1 MVAKKSKTKAD
12 EKPKFTC
19 KRATI
24 HFIYSFCVKTESS
37 YLLNPKELF
46 LTSAAHQSIWR
57 MDPLKAR
64 SGIVPH
70 LTIQQ
75 DSTWRQWNPEN
86 GILHQHHY
94 RYKAVLNRLMRVFP
108 VGGTFCASI
117 EIKPKK
123 EAKKEEVLDN
133 QAIMALLG
141 MIGQRESKEDESTVA
156 RKAELWLQE
165 SGGLRKRKSD
175 KPREKTIH
183 PIFYDSV
190 RTLCEQAKLTW
201 IDKEVID
208 VRKETQSPWV
218 VTVLEV
224 DGAVA
229 DAFCSPELSGAG
241 FYEEKMARVKAYESQ
256 IAPIV
261 FRAVS
266 EDFPLEPTYL
276 NAQNSAS
283 VSGLSSLNVDARL
296 FVSVSRRSI
305 LCICRDKDQD
315 PAKYFLPSLLDICE
329 LIRMRWHML
338 IVMNK
343 LLDITIRTLRKEG
356 EKKDRKPEDEL
367 REMMNLREW
376 LATCLEDPGIYSVA
390 GDALSQ
396 IYQDQRKTFRL
407 DELQQMLLGKID
419 LMDRMYR
426 DLVQLRWLKT
436 SEED

>member
-19 KRATI
+19 KRSTV

-37 YLLNPKELF
+37 YLLNPEKLF
-46 LTSAAHQSIWR
+46 HAPEGHHAIWKTG
-57 MDPLKAR
+57 PLKAR

-86 GILHQHHY
+86 GILHHLDY

-117 EIKPKK
+117 EIRKPGNK
-123 EAKKEEVLDN
+123 AKEEELDN

-175 KPREKTIH
+175 SREKTIH

-190 RTLCEQAKLTW
+190 RSLCKQAALTW
-201 IDKEVID
+201 IDEEVID
-208 VRKETQSPWV
+208 VGKETQSPWV

-224 DGAVA
+224 EGEVA
-229 DAFCSPELSGAG
+229 EAFCCQELSGSSLSQ
-241 FYEEKMARVKAYESQ
+241 EKMTRVSVYESQ
-256 IAPIV
+256 IAPII

-329 LIRMRWHML
+329 LTRMRWHML

-343 LLDITIRTLRKEG
+343 LLDNTLRKLRKEG
-356 EKKDRKPEDEL
+356 EKRDRRPEDEL

-396 IYQDQRKTFRL
+396 INQDLRKTFRIE
-407 DELQQMLLGKID
+407 ELQHMLLGKID

-426 DLVQLRWLKT
+426 DIVQLRWLKA
-436 SEED
+436 SE